1 MTGLPDHIYSIHQGV
16 QMTQFSDVNWL
27 TFGLVLAAL
36 FLFGCLYAA
45 LVRFMA
51 KRGSDGQTAWMVV
64 VGVAVTLFGGVFVV
78 GLWHAL
84 VMLALFAASGL
95 PMVVEYVH
103 RVEAARRADHEQAKR
118 QSKDEL

>member
-1 MTGLPDHIYSIHQGV
+1 M
-16 QMTQFSDVNWL
+16 QFSGINWP

-51 KRGSDGQTAWMVV
+51 KRGADGQTAWMVV
-64 VGVAVTLFGGVFVV
+64 VGVAVTLFGGVFVI
-78 GLWHAL
+78 GLENTVL
-84 VMLALFAASGL
+84 TVALFAASGL

-103 RVEAARRADHEQAKR
+103 RVEAARRADHEQAKK
-118 QSKDEL
+118 QSKDDL